1 MGDEGEEVDESWADG
16 ILELNGLSVESIAA
30 AVIARRY
37 EETGVDDPEAR
48 VETLWAVR
56 RAVART
62 LTGKGAQERTLRQLL
77 HSPGA
82 GRSDLR
88 PGLRAGA
95 G

>member
-30 AVIARRY
+30 AVIARRC

-62 LTGKGAQERTLRQLL
+62 LTGEGAQRRIRIIRVPLPSSSGGQERLL
-77 HSPGA
+77 V
-82 GRSDLR
+82 
-88 PGLRAGA
+88 
-95 G
+95 